1 MVNNSTNINKTDN
14 HLWSWM
20 DSLDTKKTTAN
31 DVCKFGPG
39 FGLFIIFRFYRPIL
53 TFHYVVGFFFN
64 RSVVVTWFFKSTP
77 EQMYQRY

>member
-53 TFHYVVGFFFN
+53 TFHYVVGFF
-64 RSVVVTWFFKSTP
+64 STDLL
-77 EQMYQRY
+77 